1 MTHRP
6 RQSRNTYDHGRVSPR
21 CDYFSFLVF
30 FSLFPSG
37 GFVMAKK
44 RFARDGFTLIELLV
58 VIAIIA
64 ILIGLLLPAVQ
75 KVREAASRA
84 QCHNNLKQIGLAFHN
99 HESGL
104 GAYPSGGG
112 SWDDNTGLPGDGF
125 GNDSRIWAN
134 AGSPPLPGKYG
145 TPGVGVP
152 ADYKNQSWGWM
163 YQLLP
168 YMEFTDLW
176 MVSDDV
182 KVSSYA
188 VPYYLCPS
196 VGVIRTHNGFS
207 DGAGDA
213 TTRTMNDYLGNG
225 GSLYDW
231 SGFTRAAGGR
241 PMDGPVVPST
251 RVSHLKVQSKDMKDG
266 TSETLLVGEKY
277 LFHDSFTNT
286 PYCAEDQGWVDGFD
300 NDAMGFAQG
309 YKFGYSSPP
318 IQFDPSKPNSA
329 GPDGGN
335 ECGAAYG
342 SIHSVGMSAVFCD
355 GSVHVINFTIN
366 PVTWQRLCSGLDG
379 EPVDPHG
386 WE

>member
-1 MTHRP
+1 
-6 RQSRNTYDHGRVSPR
+6 
-21 CDYFSFLVF
+21 
-30 FSLFPSG
+30 
-37 GFVMAKK
+37 MAKK
-44 RFARDGFTLIELLV
+44 RLARDGFTLIELLV

-99 HESGL
+99 HESTSGC
-104 GAYPSGGG
+104 YPTGGG
-112 SWDDNTGLPGDGF
+112 SWDDSVPSSVPYGDGF
-125 GNDSRIWAN
+125 GNDARIWAN
-134 AGSPPLPGKYG
+134 AGSPPPFGKYG
-145 TPGVGVP
+145 TPGLGAP
-152 ADYKNQSWGWM
+152 ADYQNQSWGWM

-176 MVSDDV
+176 MAKDDNT
-182 KVSSYA
+182 VSSYA

-196 VGVIRTHNGFS
+196 VGVIRTHTGFS

-213 TTRTMNDYLGNG
+213 TTRTMNDYMGNG

-241 PMDGPVVPST
+241 PMDGPIVPST
-251 RVSHLKVQSKDMKDG
+251 RISHLKVRSMDMKDG
-266 TSETLLVGEKY
+266 TSETMLVGEKY
-277 LFHDSFTNT
+277 LFHESFSNAS
-286 PYCAEDQGWVDGFD
+286 YCAEDQGWVDGFD

-309 YKFGYSSPP
+309 YKFGFSSPP
-318 IQFDPSKPNSA
+318 KQFDPSTPDSE
-329 GPDGGN
+329 GPDSGN
-335 ECGAAYG
+335 TCGSAFG
-342 SIHSVGMSAVFCD
+342 SIHAGGMSAVFCD
-355 GSVHVINFTIN
+355 GSVHTILFTID

-379 EPVDPHG
+379 QPVDPHG